1 MKFSTSH
8 TFFASLLVL
17 LSANAFPLAI
27 FAQRLGV
34 NNNRAGASNR
44 VNSSV
49 NIQNRGNINRS
60 NVNVNVNRPNNNWNN
75 NNRSNVNVNVNR
87 PNNNW
92 NNNRSNVNVNVNRPN
107 NNWNNN
113 RPNVNVNVNNNN
125 NWRGGGW
132 YGGGY
137 RNPPAWGLAGLATG
151 LVIGAALRTPPPYF
165 VPVAV
170 GSNNF
175 IYSEGVFLQPTGGQY
190 IVVRPPIGAVVPSIP
205 DGCDAI
211 DNSGV
216 VLYDCSGVIYQP
228 FYQGSDLVFKVVRY

>member
-1 MKFSTSH
+1 MKFSIRH

-17 LSANAFPLAI
+17 FSASAFPLGI
-27 FAQRLGV
+27 FAQRSGF
-34 NNNRAGASNR
+34 NNNRAGASTR

-60 NVNVNVNRPNNNWNN
+60 NVNVNT
-75 NNRSNVNVNVNR
+75 NR

-92 NNNRSNVNVNVNRPN
+92 NNNRSNVNLNVNRPN
-107 NNWNNN
+107 NNWNDNRSNVNLNVNRSNNNWNNN
-113 RPNVNVNVNNNN
+113 RSNVNVNVNNN

-137 RNPPAWGLAGLATG
+137 RNPPGWGLAGLATG

-165 VPVAV
+165 VPVVV

-175 IYSEGVFLQPTGGQY
+175 IYSDGVFLQPSGGQY

-205 DGCDAI
+205 DGCDRI

-216 VLYDCSGVIYQP
+216 VLYNCSGVIYQP
-228 FYQGSDLVFKVVRY
+228 FYQGSDLVFKVIRY